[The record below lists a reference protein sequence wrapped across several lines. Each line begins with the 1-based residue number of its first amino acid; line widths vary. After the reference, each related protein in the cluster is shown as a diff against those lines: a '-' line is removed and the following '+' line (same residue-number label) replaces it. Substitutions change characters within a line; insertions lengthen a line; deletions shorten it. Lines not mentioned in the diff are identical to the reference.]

1 MPAKV
6 DRNKNPVIEIGIIM
20 IVEIENIGM
29 DGMHN
34 RRMRIQQLPNLG
46 LRMGQ
51 MGMEGMLKVRKLQ
64 REMECSKFLEPVGV
78 LGIAFWIIIFGVQS
92 R

>member
-1 MPAKV
+1 
-6 DRNKNPVIEIGIIM
+6 M

-29 DGMHN
+29 DRMHN

-46 LRMGQ
+46 PRMGQ
-51 MGMEGMLKVRKLQ
+51 MGMEGMLRVGKRQ
-64 REMECSKFLEPVGV
+64 QEMGCSELLEPVGV